1 MENKNKDKNSSPKNI
16 SVAEKTSGNKFP
28 LFLGNTARG
37 MVLLSLSQKVL
48 DFVEGIGFSVF
59 ITLVTI
65 ITLFSDD
72 IRQIFFSPQSDEAFS
87 ILTLIC
93 MSIYT
98 FEMVVLSLLKEGYFL
113 RYYFWLDLVSTLTMI
128 LDLVWINDLMNGG
141 DFQNATNVV
150 KIARASRASKIGA
163 KSTKLIR
170 ILRLIRVL
178 RLYKTAS
185 KQLNK

>member
-1 MENKNKDKNSSPKNI
+1 M
-16 SVAEKTSGNKFP
+16 
-28 LFLGNTARG
+28 
-37 MVLLSLSQKVL
+37 QKIL
-48 DFVEGIGFSVF
+48 DFVEGIGFSIF

-72 IRQIFFSPQSDEAFS
+72 VRQVFFPSQSDEAFS

-93 MSIYT
+93 MSVYA
-98 FEMVVLSLLKEGYFL
+98 FEMIVLSILKEGYFL
-113 RYYFWLDLVSTLTMI
+113 CYYFWLDLVSTLTMI
-128 LDLVWINDLMNGG
+128 LDLVWMNDLINGG
-141 DFQNATNVV
+141 GFQNATNVV
-150 KIARASRASKIGA
+150 KVARASRASKIGA